1 MQRAPLFDPADFRI
15 APGIAHLCA
24 AGETPF
30 LRQHDAAFAA
40 YAADKS
46 DGPAGRHRQE
56 AMMEAARAR
65 AAQLFHVPPADI
77 GFVSSVA
84 EGVSMVVESLDWRA
98 GDTVLVDPDESPS
111 VVAPLTLQRQPKVTL
126 RSANA
131 ADPASFAAA
140 IDGSTRMIG
149 VSAVSFLNAVRHDL
163 LALRKAADKVGALLV
178 VDFTQG

>member
-1 MQRAPLFDPADFRI
+1 MKRAPLFDPADFRI

-30 LRQHDAAFAA
+30 LRQHDVAFAA

-98 GDTVLVDPDESPS
+98 GDTVLVDPDEYPS
-111 VVAPLTLQRQPKVTL
+111 VVAPLSLQRQPKVTL
-126 RSANA
+126 RFAKA

-149 VSAVSFLNAVRHDL
+149 VSAVSFLNAARHDL
-163 LALRKAADKVGALLV
+163 LALRKAADKVGALLG
-178 VDFTQG
+178 VDFTQ

>member
-1 MQRAPLFDPADFRI
+1 MIAPLFDPAAFRI

-56 AMMEAARAR
+56 AMMESARAR
-65 AAQLFHVPPADI
+65 AARLFHVAPADI

-98 GDTVLVDPDESPS
+98 
-111 VVAPLTLQRQPKVTL
+111 
-126 RSANA
+126 
-131 ADPASFAAA
+131 
-140 IDGSTRMIG
+140 
-149 VSAVSFLNAVRHDL
+149 
-163 LALRKAADKVGALLV
+163 
-178 VDFTQG
+178 